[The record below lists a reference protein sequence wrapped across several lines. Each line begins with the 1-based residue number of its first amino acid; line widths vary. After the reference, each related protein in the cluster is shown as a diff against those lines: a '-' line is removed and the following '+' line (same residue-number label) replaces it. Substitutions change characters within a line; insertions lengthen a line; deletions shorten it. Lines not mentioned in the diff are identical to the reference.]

1 MHQKSNNKNAIPLH
15 FNKKAPHARGSF
27 YGQGGILSFDGVKVV
42 RIVTLFCNAGGS
54 KKKPPSG
61 EKPNGGLR
69 RWALQNNSFFTVCG
83 YFCIFWEKMQA
94 KMRFF
99 GVKWGKMG

>member
-27 YGQGGILSFDGVKVV
+27 YGQGVILSVGDVGFV

-54 KKKPPSG
+54 KKKTAV
-61 EKPNGGLR
+61 GGKAER
-69 RWALQNNSFFTVCG
+69 RFAPVGAFRTTVFLLCAG
-83 YFCIFWEKMQA
+83 IFA
-94 KMRFF
+94 FF
-99 GVKWGKMG
+99 G